1 MPKTLVSVSLKTLVS
16 KNVRIA
22 NTSVFTV
29 NYNTPDLVQRLLNSV
44 RLFYPDIHFVVLDN
58 SDEKARADEVL
69 EIAEKDGNMTVHQTG
84 KNLHHGPG
92 MGFGV
97 RKCETDHVLVI
108 DSDNELMRPGLLS
121 MMMEYMDPEVMAVGI
136 VARVDEAGMDTA
148 SPVYGTSLASSRSVP
163 YVLPHTMLV
172 RPRIFDVYPEPIKHG
187 APMISTCTAMWKAGE
202 SYKCLRNIPRLE
214 RDGWVRVGEGETWRR
229 FGTRQGVTI

>member
-1 MPKTLVSVSLKTLVS
+1 MPREMVSVSLKSLVT
-16 KNVRIA
+16 KNVRLA

-58 SDEKARADEVL
+58 SDEADKATEVA
-69 EIAEKDGNMTVHQTG
+69 EIAEKDGNMTVHAVG

-92 MGFGV
+92 MGFGI
-97 RKCETDHVLVI
+97 RKCPTEHVLVI
-108 DSDNELMRPGLLS
+108 DSDNEFMRSGLLQ
-121 MMMEYMDPEVMAVGI
+121 MMLEYMDPEVMAVGI
-136 VARVDEAGMDTA
+136 VARVDEDGMDTRHPVLGV
-148 SPVYGTSLASSRSVP
+148 SPVSAKSVP

-172 RPRIFDVYPEPIKHG
+172 RRGIFDAYPEPIKHG
-187 APMISTCTAMWKAGE
+187 APMISTCTAMWEAGT
-202 SYKCLRNIPRLE
+202 SYECLRNIPRLE

-229 FGTRQGVTI
+229 FGMRQGVTI